1 MSVEQHTVL
10 GKEEE
15 VNIFL
20 GSVEEIDNHKG
31 TKDHEGISR
40 VSFICLRASAVD

>member
-20 GSVEEIDNHKG
+20 GSVEEIDNGKG
-31 TKDHEGISR
+31 HEGSQR
-40 VSFICLRASAVD
+40 DLQGFLHMPS